1 MEAKKMNRKIETYGV
16 QSIQRPK
23 IKAKKSIDLSGELG
37 RQIIKSE
44 TKLALR
50 THANTFKKLADM

>member
-1 MEAKKMNRKIETYGV
+1 MNRKIETYGV

-23 IKAKKSIDLSGELG
+23 IKAKKSIDLSGDLG